1 MKQKRIGANRNGI
14 IEADQDVLKR
24 ASASRSSGHWSD
36 DDFDVLADPWQA
48 TDVDFSFRAPRGSN
62 ADHGYAARARLP
74 WLRLPRV
81 GGGNEA
87 FCWRFYQNNE
97 RTPVIARRSKLGPD
111 FVVCG
116 HSTISMKAQVW
127 RRPSIRESIT
137 LTHSPPHKRPRLVP
151 V

>member
-1 MKQKRIGANRNGI
+1 VKQKRIGANRNGI

-62 ADHGYAARARLP
+62 ADP
-74 WLRLPRV
+74 WLCRTRGAAMAAFARV

-87 FCWRFYQNNE
+87 FAGGFT
-97 RTPVIARRSKLGPD
+97 RTTNG
-111 FVVCG
+111 
-116 HSTISMKAQVW
+116 
-127 RRPSIRESIT
+127 RPS
-137 LTHSPPHKRPRLVP
+137 
-151 V
+151 